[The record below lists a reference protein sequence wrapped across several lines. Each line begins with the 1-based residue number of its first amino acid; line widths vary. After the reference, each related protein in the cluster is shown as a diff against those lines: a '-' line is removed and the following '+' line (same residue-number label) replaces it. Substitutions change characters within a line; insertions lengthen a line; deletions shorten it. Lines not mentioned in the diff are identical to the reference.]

1 MKKWQLQV
9 AKAKFSEM
17 IREASVDGPQE
28 ITLHGEPV
36 AVILSIALYNKMKVR
51 KPSFVDFMLR
61 SPLVG
66 LDVDFERNTSHNR
79 EVDL

>member
-1 MKKWQLQV
+1 MKQWQLQV
-9 AKAKFSEM
+9 AKAKFSEI
-17 IREASVDGPQE
+17 IREASADGPQE

-36 AVILSIALYNKMKVR
+36 AVLVSITLYNKLRAR

-66 LDVDFERNTSHNR
+66 LDVEFDRNTSHNR